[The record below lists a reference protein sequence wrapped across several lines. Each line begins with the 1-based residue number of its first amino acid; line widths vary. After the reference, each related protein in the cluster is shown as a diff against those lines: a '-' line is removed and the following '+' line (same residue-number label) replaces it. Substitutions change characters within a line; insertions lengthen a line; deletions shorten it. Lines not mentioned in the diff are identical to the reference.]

1 VLQDGD
7 TILVPTATDGVAI
20 AEARQIA
27 EASFSPATISIHV
40 VGEVGKSGTLSVQ
53 PSTPLNQ
60 GIMAAGGFTNKAN
73 SHAVTLVRL
82 NPNGSVLKRKIK
94 IDLASQVNELSN
106 PPLLNNDVIVVN
118 RSAFAKVTD
127 TLSSALGPLSG
138 SLGVF
143 NVLNLLPRGG
153 R

>member
-1 VLQDGD
+1 
-7 TILVPTATDGVAI
+7 
-20 AEARQIA
+20 
-27 EASFSPATISIHV
+27 
-40 VGEVGKSGTLSVQ
+40 VGKSGTLSVQ

-143 NVLNLLPRGG
+143 NVLNLLPRG